1 MTATVIRLMRTD
13 ANPRKPVIA
22 VVVPAALVIDNASVP
37 DPDLWLYR
45 ERTVGM
51 LRRYLR
57 ISIEVGRLPSL
68 LGREFFRTRVTSYRV
83 STFEDAVIFVH
94 DVERSLDRL
103 DAFERKLIGRIVLQE
118 YTQEE
123 AVRLLQCGR
132 RTVGR
137 RFPEVLD
144 RLSEDFL
151 AGGLL
156 TRLPETN
163 SSKKNSCQ
171 EPQRREI
178 SASHVSPARFAMLNL
193 DTNRIAESRFA
204 ASLRNDNVHAGSSA
218 SSGRA
223 FCFPS
228 RFRSNET

>member
-1 MTATVIRLMRTD
+1 MTATVIAMIKTD
-13 ANPRKPVIA
+13 TSPQEPFIA
-22 VVVPAALVIDNASVP
+22 VVGPAPRIVHRVRGT

-123 AVRLLQCGR
+123 AARLLQCGR

-137 RFPEVLD
+137 RFPEALD

-156 TRLPETN
+156 TRLPATD
-163 SSKKNSCQ
+163 SSRRKPCQGGENPESFASCSAQKK
-171 EPQRREI
+171 
-178 SASHVSPARFAMLNL
+178 
-193 DTNRIAESRFA
+193 
-204 ASLRNDNVHAGSSA
+204 
-218 SSGRA
+218 
-223 FCFPS
+223 
-228 RFRSNET
+228 